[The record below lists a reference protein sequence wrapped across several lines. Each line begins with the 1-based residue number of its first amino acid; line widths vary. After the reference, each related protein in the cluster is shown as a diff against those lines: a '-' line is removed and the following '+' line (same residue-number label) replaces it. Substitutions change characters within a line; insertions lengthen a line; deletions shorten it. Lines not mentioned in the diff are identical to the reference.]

1 MGDTAKLPT
10 VNAPGI
16 QENSQIVLR
25 AIHVTIQFQFQRE
38 REARMKLRWNAAAT
52 AILAAC
58 LIVSFSDVSGQTPQT
73 TKHTA
78 ARRAKVPQGPSVQE
92 QIDTL
97 RQQMQ
102 SQIDSLKSDL
112 ATKDTEL
119 QQAKQAAAD
128 AQAAAAKAEADATA
142 QQQAFTENSQAVSTL
157 QSTVTDL
164 KANQASLADT
174 VSTETTSIKQQIMN
188 PDAIYFK
195 GVTLSPTGSFLAAET
210 VDRTAATGGD
220 INTPFTGVPL
230 QNSQAYQLSE
240 FFGSGRQSRAALKA
254 TGKLSSVTLTGYYE
268 ADWLSSGTTSNNNQS
283 NSYTLRQRQLWGDA
297 KTSSGWDFS
306 GGQGWSLV
314 TETTQ
319 GLTRGTEIL
328 PSTIDAQYEAGFVW
342 TRQESFRM
350 TKDFGKSF
358 FMGASIENA
367 ETLNPGGQNTPSN
380 YLFGSTGTNGGLY
393 NTTANYSFNYTPD
406 FVVKIAAQ
414 PGWGHWEL
422 FGIERNFRDRIYP
435 CATVSSTCTVPTTA
449 TPYNSTAIGAGIGGG
464 FRAPLAGKYASIGL
478 KGLWGQ
484 GVGRYGSSTIDDI
497 TLRPDATIS
506 PIHGFSALSTL
517 ELNPA
522 GRFMAYFNYGGDELD
537 RDYVLS
543 TVGATTTQVGY
554 GTRSTNMSGCL
565 VEPTTPT
572 AGATGAAPTAPSN
585 CGGSTKDV
593 QEFTAGYWWN
603 IIAGA
608 KGRLRQGIQY
618 SLIRRDIWSGAG
630 GTANPGNGA
639 HGDDNMIFTSL
650 RYYLP

>member
-1 MGDTAKLPT
+1 MQDQI
-10 VNAPGI
+10 NALR
-16 QENSQIVLR
+16 QE
-25 AIHVTIQFQFQRE
+25 
-38 REARMKLRWNAAAT
+38 M
-52 AILAAC
+52 
-58 LIVSFSDVSGQTPQT
+58 QT
-73 TKHTA
+73 
-78 ARRAKVPQGPSVQE
+78 
-92 QIDTL
+92 QIDG
-97 RQQMQ
+97 
-102 SQIDSLKSDL
+102 LKSDL
-112 ATKDTEL
+112 ATKDQEL
-119 QQAKQAAAD
+119 KQAQQQAAD

-142 QQQAFTENSQAVSTL
+142 QQQAFTENQSAVSTL
-157 QSTVTDL
+157 QSSVSDL
-164 KANQASLADT
+164 KANQASLAST
-174 VSTETTSIKQQIMN
+174 VSDETTSIKKQITS

-195 GVTLSPTGSFLAAET
+195 GVTLSPSGSFLAAET
-210 VDRTAATGGD
+210 VNRTAATGGD
-220 INTPFTGVPL
+220 INTAFTGVPL

-240 FFGSGRQSRAALKA
+240 FFGSGRQSRAAMKA
-254 TGKLSSVTLTGYYE
+254 TGKLAGVTLTGYYE
-268 ADWLSSGTTSNNNQS
+268 ADWLSSGTSSNNNQS

-306 GGQGWSLV
+306 GGQGWSLA

-328 PSTIDAQYEAGFVW
+328 PSTIDAQYETGFVW
-342 TRQESFRM
+342 GRQESFRM
-350 TKDFGKSF
+350 SKDFGKTF
-358 FMGASIENA
+358 FLGASVENA
-367 ETLNPGGQNTPSN
+367 ETLNPSGQNTPTN

-406 FVVKIAAQ
+406 FIVKLALQ

-435 CATVSSTCTVPTTA
+435 CATVSATCTVPTTA
-449 TPYNSTAIGAGIGGG
+449 TPANSTATGAGIGGG
-464 FRAPLAGKYASIGL
+464 FRAPLGTQAVMIGL

-484 GVGRYGSSTIDDI
+484 GVGRYGSSTIADV
-497 TLRPDATIS
+497 TLRPDAAIS
-506 PIHGFSALSTL
+506 PIHGFSALSTV

-522 GRFMAYFNYGGDELD
+522 GRFMVYVNYGGDYLD

-543 TVGATTTQVGY
+543 GTTQVGY

-572 AGATGAAPTAPSN
+572 AGATGAAPVAPSN

-593 QEFTAGYWWN
+593 QEFTGGYWWN
-603 IIAGA
+603 IITGA

-618 SLIRRDIWSGAG
+618 SLIRRDLWSGAG